1 MEFYNCRLSVQYYQW
16 VNINKAMKRELMFI
30 KDFRPV
36 YGYDKQID
44 NLEDDDLT
52 DLPSKPGVYIIV
64 SFKTKF
70 IYPIG
75 QSKVI
80 YIGKTDN
87 IQRRLKEHQRNLIN
101 AINDR
106 FNECWHLD
114 RYNYM
119 RYHGAKVYYYTCRG
133 YQESKDL
140 ESSIIES
147 FYDRYGSIPVANVAR
162 AFRCVKD

>member
-1 MEFYNCRLSVQYYQW
+1 
-16 VNINKAMKRELMFI
+16 MKRELMFI

-44 NLEDDDLT
+44 NLEEDDLY
-52 DLPSKPGVYIIV
+52 DIPSKPSVYIIV

-70 IYPIG
+70 IYPMG

-80 YIGKTDN
+80 YIGKKDN

-114 RYNYM
+114 RNNYM
-119 RYHGAKVYYYTCRG
+119 RYHGAKVYYYTCRE
-133 YQESKDL
+133 YQESKTL

-147 FYDRYGSIPVANVAR
+147 FYDRYGSIPVANGAR
-162 AFRCVKD
+162 SFRCIKE

>member
-1 MEFYNCRLSVQYYQW
+1 MYLITNRHLCDENHYLQVIEEAINSGIK
-16 VNINKAMKRELMFI
+16 NIILRE
-30 KDFRPV
+30 KDMS
-36 YGYDKQID
+36 
-44 NLEDDDLT
+44 DDDLT

-147 FYDRYGSIPVANVAR
+147 FYDRYGSIPVANGAR
-162 AFRCVKD
+162 SFRCVKD

>member
-106 FNECWHLD
+106 FNECWHLAD
-114 RYNYM
+114 
-119 RYHGAKVYYYTCRG
+119 
-133 YQESKDL
+133 
-140 ESSIIES
+140 II
-147 FYDRYGSIPVANVAR
+147 I
-162 AFRCVKD
+162 CVIMEQRFTTIHVEGIRNQKT